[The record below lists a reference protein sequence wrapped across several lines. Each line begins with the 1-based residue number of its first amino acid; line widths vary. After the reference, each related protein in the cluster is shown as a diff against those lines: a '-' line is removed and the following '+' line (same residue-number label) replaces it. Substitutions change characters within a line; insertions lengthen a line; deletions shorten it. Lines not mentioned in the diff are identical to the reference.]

1 MDGRSKESSVSS
13 LKPMDIYSSRMDI
26 PFDVAA
32 FCRGR
37 KLSPE
42 AVELSRALQS
52 LDAADTQLTAAQIL
66 HDNAVER
73 FRAAVRSVQEKIT
86 KDGR

>member
-1 MDGRSKESSVSS
+1 MSL

-42 AVELSRALQS
+42 AVELSRALSAVHAAEAQVS
-52 LDAADTQLTAAQIL
+52 VAQEAHDAAMQRY
-66 HDNAVER
+66 N
-73 FRAAVRSVQEKIT
+73 AAVVAVQVKMQ

>member
-1 MDGRSKESSVSS
+1 MDGRSKESFVSS
-13 LKPMDIYSSRMDI
+13 MKPMDIYSSRMDI

-52 LDAADTQLTAAQIL
+52 VEVAQTQLTAAQIM
-66 HDNAVER
+66 HDNAMER
-73 FRAAVRSVQEKIT
+73 FRAAVSAVQAKMQ